1 MFGFFKFLGLLLKA
15 FAQLLDPDRNALRDA
30 PPQIKYITSILLAS
44 FWAIAFSLYVG
55 ELATLGYNVI
65 GHVAVVSMA
74 FVTWAV
80 FRHFRRTYT
89 LRNEY
94 DLLRDPGRAPK
105 CYELTDAERAQAAA
119 KLAN

>member
-1 MFGFFKFLGLLLKA
+1 MFGLIKFLRFL
-15 FAQLLDPDRNALRDA
+15 FVSFVQLLDPDRNALKDA

-44 FWAIAFSLYVG
+44 FWAVAFSLYFG

-80 FRHFRRTYT
+80 FRHFRQTYT

-94 DLLRDPGRAPK
+94 DLLRDPARTPK

-119 KLAN
+119 KLYS

>member
-1 MFGFFKFLGLLLKA
+1 MFGMIKFLKLLYRA
-15 FAQLLDPDRNALRDA
+15 FVQLLDPDRNALKDA
-30 PPQIKYITSILLAS
+30 PPQIKYITSVFLAC
-44 FWAIAFSLYVG
+44 FWALAFSLYFG

-65 GHVAVVSMA
+65 GHAAVVTMA
-74 FVTWAV
+74 FITWLV

-105 CYELTDAERAQAAA
+105 CYELTDAEREQAAA

>member
-1 MFGFFKFLGLLLKA
+1 MFGLIKFLRFL
-15 FAQLLDPDRNALRDA
+15 FVSFVQLLDPDRNALKDA

-44 FWAIAFSLYVG
+44 FWAVAFSLYFG

-80 FRHFRRTYT
+80 FRHFRQTYT

-94 DLLRDPGRAPK
+94 DLLRDPARTPK
-105 CYELTDAERAQAAA
+105 CYELTDAEREQAAA
-119 KLAN
+119 KLYS

>member
-1 MFGFFKFLGLLLKA
+1 MFGLIRFLRFL
-15 FAQLLDPDRNALRDA
+15 FVSFVQLLDPDRNALKDA

-44 FWAIAFSLYVG
+44 FWAVAFSLYFG

-89 LRNEY
+89 ERSEY
-94 DLLRDPGRAPK
+94 DILRDPARAPK
-105 CYELTDAERAQAAA
+105 CYELTEAEREQAAA
-119 KLAN
+119 KLYS